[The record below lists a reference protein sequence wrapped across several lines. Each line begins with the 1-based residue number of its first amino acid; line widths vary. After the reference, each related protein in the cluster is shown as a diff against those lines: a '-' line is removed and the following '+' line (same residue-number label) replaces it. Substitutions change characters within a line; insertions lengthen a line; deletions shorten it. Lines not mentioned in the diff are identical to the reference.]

1 MKKLILS
8 ITLFCSLTTAK
19 AQWTYKTI
27 DNGFDEAYKV
37 SWTETDNSGYL
48 KLENVEGKIAFY
60 ISGGYYCDELVNVD
74 LVFVVDGQNKKYSL
88 KVSRSENSKSIFLTW
103 DLLGES
109 FAEDFK
115 KASTCKVRVN
125 ESFCTSEM
133 YSFSMVSS
141 KTALEF
147 MLK

>member
-27 DNGFDEAYKV
+27 DNGFDEAYKIA
-37 SWTETDNSGYL
+37 WTETDNSGYL
-48 KLENVEGKIAFY
+48 KLENVDGKIAFY
-60 ISGGYYCDELVNVD
+60 ITGGYYCDEALNLDV
-74 LVFVVDGQNKKYSL
+74 VFVVDGENKKYSL
-88 KVSRSENSKSIFLTW
+88 KASRSENSKSIFLTW

-115 KASTCKVRVN
+115 KSSTCKVRVN
-125 ESFCTSEM
+125 ESFCTSET